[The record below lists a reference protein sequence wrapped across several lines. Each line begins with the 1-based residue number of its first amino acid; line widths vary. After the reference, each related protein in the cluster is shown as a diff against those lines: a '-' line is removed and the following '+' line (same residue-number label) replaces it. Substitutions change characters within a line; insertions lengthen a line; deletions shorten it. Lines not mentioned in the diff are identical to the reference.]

1 MSFTPEQLAERRA
14 GLGASDAP
22 SAVGLSRWCSP
33 LELYLRKI
41 GEAPAQAETWPMRVG
56 SALEPLVLA
65 GFTAETGLAV
75 TDQQRRFI
83 DPARPWRWATV
94 DGIASDGALVEA
106 KTSASPAEWGD
117 DEDSIPVEYTCQ
129 VQHALAVTGLTLAY
143 VPVLI
148 ATRELR
154 VYRVPRDEELIEL
167 LTERERAFWSMVE
180 SRTPPEPKTLEEMRL
195 RWPRDDGTAR
205 VATTEVLAALL
216 DYRRE
221 REEAARHEALAEDA
235 KARVL
240 AALGE
245 AASLV
250 DESGRTLVTYKT
262 SKSSRRFDVDALK
275 SEHPELYARFQK
287 DTPGSR
293 RFLVKEIPL

>member
-1 MSFTPEQLAERRA
+1 MTLTPAQLAERRN
-14 GLGASDAP
+14 GLGASEAAA
-22 SAVGLSRWCSP
+22 AVGLSRWCSP
-33 LELYLRKI
+33 LELYLRKL
-41 GEAPAQAETWPMRVG
+41 GEAPEQSETWPMRVG

-65 GFTAETGLAV
+65 GFTAETGLSV
-75 TDQQRRFI
+75 SDQQRQFR
-83 DPARPWRWATV
+83 DPALPWRWATV
-94 DGIASDGALVEA
+94 DGIAADGALVEA
-106 KTSASPAEWGD
+106 KTSGSPAEWGD
-117 DEDSIPVEYTCQ
+117 DEAAIPIEYACQ
-129 VQHALAVTGLTLAY
+129 VQHALAVTGLALAY

-167 LTERERAFWSMVE
+167 LTEREREFWRRVE
-180 SRTPPEPKTLEEMRL
+180 TREPPAPKTLEEMRL
-195 RWPRDDGTAR
+195 RWPRDDGSAR
-205 VATTEVLAALL
+205 VATPEVLAALL
-216 DYRRE
+216 DYRR
-221 REEAARHEALAEDA
+221 ARDEIARQESLADEA

-250 DESGRTLVTYKT
+250 DEQGRALCTHKT
-262 SKSSRRFDVDALK
+262 AKGSRRFDVEAFK
-275 SEHPELYARFQK
+275 AAHPALYAEFQK

>member
-1 MSFTPEQLAERRA
+1 MSFTPEQLAERRL
-14 GLGASDAP
+14 GLGASDAA

-33 LELYLRKI
+33 LELYLRKL
-41 GEAPAQAETWPMRVG
+41 GEAAEQAETWPMRAG
-56 SALEPLVLA
+56 AALEPLVLA

-75 TDQQRRFI
+75 ADQQRQFR
-83 DPARPWRWATV
+83 DPSLPWRWATV

-106 KTSASPAEWGD
+106 KTSSSPADWGD
-117 DEDSIPVEYTCQ
+117 DDDSIPIEYACQ
-129 VQHALAVTGLTLAY
+129 VQHSLAVTGLTLAY

-154 VYRVPRDEELIEL
+154 VYRMARDEELIDL
-167 LTERERAFWSMVE
+167 LTERESAFWSMVE
-180 SRTPPEPKTLEEMRL
+180 ARTPPEPKTLEEMRL
-195 RWPRDDGTAR
+195 RWPRDDGSAR
-205 VATTEVLAALL
+205 VAPAEVLAALL
-216 DYRRE
+216 DYRRA
-221 REEAARHEALAEDA
+221 RDEAASHEALADEA
-235 KARVL
+235 KTRVL

-250 DESGRTLVTYKT
+250 DESGRTLLTYKS
-262 SKSSRRFDVDALK
+262 SKGSRRFDAEAFK
-275 SEHPELYARFQK
+275 AAHPELYARFQK